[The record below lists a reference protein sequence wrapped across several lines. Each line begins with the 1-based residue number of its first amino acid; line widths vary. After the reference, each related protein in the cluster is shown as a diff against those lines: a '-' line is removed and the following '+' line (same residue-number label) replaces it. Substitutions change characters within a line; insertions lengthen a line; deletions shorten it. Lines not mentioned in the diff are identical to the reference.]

1 MVGQW
6 PSLWPN
12 SANTKQSTLEFA
24 DVVRG
29 RRMTRAFSTQPVDL
43 KLISQIVDLA
53 SRAPSAGKTQ
63 GWHALIITSSDT
75 AKFWDD
81 TLEVDKRESFRWKQ
95 LLDAPAIALV
105 FADPVAYVERY
116 SEHDK
121 AHTGLGT
128 GAEAWPTPYWT
139 VDASFAAMTMLLAA
153 EDAGLGALF
162 FAVFSGENELRSRLC
177 VPDKMQLIGAIALG
191 WPLESDKENGISKAI
206 RGASATRNRRSA
218 DQIIHLNGW

>member
-1 MVGQW
+1 M
-6 PSLWPN
+6 
-12 SANTKQSTLEFA
+12 EFA

-29 RRMTRAFSTQPVDL
+29 RRMTRGFSTQPVDL

-63 GWHALIITSSDT
+63 GWHALVITARDT

-81 TLEVDKRESFRWKQ
+81 TLAVEKRESFRWKQ
-95 LLDAPAIALV
+95 LLDAPVIALV
-105 FADPVAYVERY
+105 FADPLAYVERY

-121 AHTGLGT
+121 AHTGLGAS
-128 GAEAWPTPYWT
+128 AEAWPTPYWT

-162 FAVFSGENELRSRLC
+162 FAVFSGENELRTRLC
-177 VPDKMQLIGAIALG
+177 VPDALQLIGAIALG
-191 WPLESDKENGISKAI
+191 WPLESDTENGISKAI
-206 RGASATRNRRSA
+206 KGASATRARRSA
-218 DQIIHLNGW
+218 EQIIHLNSW

>member
-1 MVGQW
+1 
-6 PSLWPN
+6 
-12 SANTKQSTLEFA
+12 
-24 DVVRG
+24 
-29 RRMTRAFSTQPVDL
+29 MTRGFSTQPVDS

-63 GWHALIITSSDT
+63 GWHALVITASDT

-81 TLEVDKRESFRWKQ
+81 TLAVEKRESFRWKQ
-95 LLDAPAIALV
+95 LLDAPVIALV
-105 FADPVAYVERY
+105 FADPLAYVERY

-121 AHTGLGT
+121 AHTGLGAS
-128 GAEAWPTPYWT
+128 AEAWPTPYWT

-162 FAVFSGENELRSRLC
+162 FAVFSGEEELRARLC

-191 WPLESDKENGISKAI
+191 WPLESDASN
-206 RGASATRNRRSA
+206 ASASAGRTRRSA

>member
-1 MVGQW
+1 M
-6 PSLWPN
+6 
-12 SANTKQSTLEFA
+12 EFA

-29 RRMTRAFSTQPVDL
+29 RRMTRGFSTHPVNS
-43 KLISQIVDLA
+43 KLVSQIVDLA

-63 GWHALIITSSDT
+63 GWHALVITASDT

-81 TLEVDKRESFRWKQ
+81 TLAVEKRESFRWKQ
-95 LLDAPAIALV
+95 LLDAPVIALV
-105 FADPVAYVERY
+105 FADPLAYVERY
-116 SEHDK
+116 SEDDK
-121 AHTGLGT
+121 AHTGLGAS
-128 GAEAWPTPYWT
+128 AETWPTPYWT

-162 FAVFSGENELRSRLC
+162 FAVFNGEKELRARLC

-191 WPLESDKENGISKAI
+191 WPLESDASN
-206 RGASATRNRRSA
+206 ASASAARTRRSA

>member
-1 MVGQW
+1 
-6 PSLWPN
+6 
-12 SANTKQSTLEFA
+12 LEFA

-29 RRMTRAFSTQPVDL
+29 RRMTRAFSTQPVDA

-81 TLEVDKRESFRWKQ
+81 TLAVEKRESFRWKQ
-95 LLDAPAIALV
+95 LLDAPVIALV
-105 FADPVAYVERY
+105 FADPLAYVERY

-121 AHTGLGT
+121 AHTGLGAS
-128 GAEAWPTPYWT
+128 AEAWPTPYWT
-139 VDASFAAMTMLLAA
+139 VDASFAVMTLLLAA

-162 FAVFSGENELRSRLC
+162 FAVFSGENELRTRLC
-177 VPDKMQLIGAIALG
+177 VPDAMQLIGAIALG
-191 WPLESDKENGISKAI
+191 WPLESDELNTS
-206 RGASATRNRRSA
+206 ASAGRARRSA